1 MVSDHGEKN
10 RETLS
15 EGELTELFEILRA
28 LREKS
33 EQQNRQIA
41 ELERSL
47 EQARR
52 GRWVDWTAGAVVG
65 LALTILAKLV
75 GLPV

>member
-1 MVSDHGEKN
+1 MK
-10 RETLS
+10 
-15 EGELTELFEILRA
+15 ELFEILRA

-52 GRWVDWTAGAVVG
+52 GRWLDWTAGAVVG
-65 LALTILAKLV
+65 LALTILAELL